1 MNIVD
6 YLKDIFTNPTVIIF
20 GAITL
25 FEIVPIKINPWRT
38 LFRWIGKAINGE
50 LKEQL
55 SDLSSDVS
63 ELKSDFEMKKAE
75 DMRWEILEFA
85 NTCRIGNE
93 HSKDEWRHVMNQV
106 SEYEEYTERKGITNG
121 VIEEDTRFL
130 RELYHERNLRN
141 DFL

>member
-6 YLKDIFTNPTVIIF
+6 YLKDMFTNPTVIIF

-25 FEIVPIKINPWRT
+25 FEIVPIKINPWST

>member
-1 MNIVD
+1 MNILD

-25 FEIVPIKINPWRT
+25 FEIVPIKINPWSS
-38 LFRWIGKAINGE
+38 LFKWIGKLINGE

>member
-25 FEIVPIKINPWRT
+25 FEIVPIKINPWST

-63 ELKSDFEMKKAE
+63 ELKSDFEIKKAE

-121 VIEEDTRFL
+121 VIEEDTRFI

>member
-1 MNIVD
+1 MNIVE

-25 FEIVPIKINPWRT
+25 FEIVPIKINPWST

>member
-1 MNIVD
+1 MNILD

-25 FEIVPIKINPWRT
+25 FEIVPIKINPWST
-38 LFRWIGKAINGE
+38 LFRWIGRAINGE

-55 SDLSSDVS
+55 SDLRSDVS
-63 ELKSDFEMKKAE
+63 ELKSDFEIKKAE

-93 HSKDEWRHVMNQV
+93 HSKDEWRHIMNQV

>member
-1 MNIVD
+1 MNILD

-25 FEIVPIKINPWRT
+25 FEIVPIKINPWTT

-106 SEYEEYTERKGITNG
+106 SEYEEYTERKSITNG

>member
-25 FEIVPIKINPWRT
+25 FEIVPIKINPWTT

-55 SDLSSDVS
+55 SGLSSDVS

>member
-25 FEIVPIKINPWRT
+25 FEIVPIKINPWST

-85 NTCRIGNE
+85 NACRIGNE

-121 VIEEDTRFL
+121 VIEEDTRFI

>member
-25 FEIVPIKINPWRT
+25 FEIVPIKINPWTT

-55 SDLSSDVS
+55 SYLSSDVS

>member
-1 MNIVD
+1 MNILD

-25 FEIVPIKINPWRT
+25 FEIVPIKINPWST

-121 VIEEDTRFL
+121 VIEEDTRFI
-130 RELYHERNLRN
+130 RELYHERNIRN

>member
-25 FEIVPIKINPWRT
+25 FEIVPIKINPWST

-130 RELYHERNLRN
+130 RELYHERNIRN

>member
-25 FEIVPIKINPWRT
+25 FEIVPIKINPWST

>member
-25 FEIVPIKINPWRT
+25 FEIVPIKINPWSS

>member
-1 MNIVD
+1 MNILE

-20 GAITL
+20 GTITL
-25 FEIVPIKINPWRT
+25 FEIVPIKINPWST

>member
-1 MNIVD
+1 MNMVD

-25 FEIVPIKINPWRT
+25 FEIVPIKINPWTT

-55 SDLSSDVS
+55 SNLSSDVS

>member
-1 MNIVD
+1 MNILD

-25 FEIVPIKINPWRT
+25 FEIVPIKINPWTT

>member
-1 MNIVD
+1 MHVVD

-20 GAITL
+20 GAVTL
-25 FEIVPIKINPWRT
+25 FEIVPIKINPWST

>member
-1 MNIVD
+1 MNILD

-25 FEIVPIKINPWRT
+25 FEIVPIKINPWST

>member
-1 MNIVD
+1 MNIVE
-6 YLKDIFTNPTVIIF
+6 YLKDIFINPTVIIF

-25 FEIVPIKINPWRT
+25 FEIVPIKINPWST

-121 VIEEDTRFL
+121 VIEEDARFL

>member
-1 MNIVD
+1 MNILD

-25 FEIVPIKINPWRT
+25 FEIVPIKINPWST

-55 SDLSSDVS
+55 SDLSSDVL

-130 RELYHERNLRN
+130 RELYHERNVRN

>member
-25 FEIVPIKINPWRT
+25 FEIVPIKINPWST

-106 SEYEEYTERKGITNG
+106 SEYEEYTERKGYE
-121 VIEEDTRFL
+121 VILFEFVADNSNHNKYCMVFR
-130 RELYHERNLRN
+130 
-141 DFL
+141 

>member
-1 MNIVD
+1 MNILD

-25 FEIVPIKINPWRT
+25 FEIVPIKINPWST

-63 ELKSDFEMKKAE
+63 ELKSDFEIKKAE

-93 HSKDEWRHVMNQV
+93 HSKDEWRHIMNQV

>member
-6 YLKDIFTNPTVIIF
+6 YIKDIFTNPTVIIF

-25 FEIVPIKINPWRT
+25 FEIVPIKINPWST

>member
-25 FEIVPIKINPWRT
+25 FEIVPININPWTT

>member
-1 MNIVD
+1 MNILD

-20 GAITL
+20 GAVTL
-25 FEIVPIKINPWRT
+25 FEIVPIKINPWSS

>member
-25 FEIVPIKINPWRT
+25 FEIVPIKINPWST

-75 DMRWEILEFA
+75 DMSWEILEFA

>member
-25 FEIVPIKINPWRT
+25 FEIVPIKINPWTT

-130 RELYHERNLRN
+130 RELYHERNLIN
-141 DFL
+141 DFF

>member
-25 FEIVPIKINPWRT
+25 FEIVPIKINPWST

-55 SDLSSDVS
+55 SNLSSDVS

>member
-1 MNIVD
+1 MNILD
-6 YLKDIFTNPTVIIF
+6 YLKDVFTNPTVIIF

-25 FEIVPIKINPWRT
+25 FEIVPIKINPWST
-38 LFRWIGKAINGE
+38 LFRWIGKGINGE

>member
-25 FEIVPIKINPWRT
+25 FEIVPIKINPWTT

-130 RELYHERNLRN
+130 RELYHERNIRN

>member
-25 FEIVPIKINPWRT
+25 FEIVPIKINPWTT

>member
-20 GAITL
+20 GAVTL
-25 FEIVPIKINPWRT
+25 FEIVPIKINPWST

>member
-20 GAITL
+20 GTITL
-25 FEIVPIKINPWRT
+25 FEIVPIKINPWST

>member
-1 MNIVD
+1 MNMLD

-20 GAITL
+20 GTITL
-25 FEIVPIKINPWRT
+25 FEIVPIKINPWTT

>member
-25 FEIVPIKINPWRT
+25 FEIVPIKINPWTT

-121 VIEEDTRFL
+121 VIEEDPRFL

>member
-25 FEIVPIKINPWRT
+25 FEIVPIKINPWST

-121 VIEEDTRFL
+121 VIEEDTRYI